1 MMVIMMMMCKNLH
14 IKVMISEAALK
25 VYPSHLYQLTF
36 YIMFPYQLQVTEEMR
51 RFAGTYVQD
60 VIDKAKI
67 IFSKRA
73 KEKQDQEHLRAFAK
87 KTALDVLESAHQ
99 KLEV

>member
-1 MMVIMMMMCKNLH
+1 
-14 IKVMISEAALK
+14 
-25 VYPSHLYQLTF
+25 
-36 YIMFPYQLQVTEEMR
+36 MR
-51 RFAGTYVQD
+51 RFVGTYVQD
-60 VIDKAKI
+60 VVDKAKI

-73 KEKQDQEHLRAFAK
+73 QEKQEREHLRAFAK